1 MPVIVVDKPKG
12 PTSFSVVRSV
22 QRHLRSYCKAGGL
35 GIADASRIGHGGTLD
50 PMATGVL
57 PLCIGESTKI
67 APFLLDAHKAYE
79 ATLELG
85 VQTDTLDAQGQ
96 VVARHPVG
104 EISLGRLEE
113 VLTSFRG
120 EISQVPPM
128 HSALKRDGKPLYEYA
143 RQGIELE
150 RQPRN
155 LTIFELRILEFDPAG
170 RLSIFVHCS
179 KGTYIRVLA
188 DDIGRALGPGAH
200 LTALRRTVSGPFTLQ
215 NAITLEALEQ
225 LCAMG
230 APLPSVGLT
239 ESLAQMPYVIL
250 TEHQA
255 FRVGMGQKLPWED
268 IDPLGTHA
276 KDLLSL
282 LRPDKSLLAVA
293 ERNDAGLASLRR
305 VFLREELPIGRASAD
320 PVRGVEVQST
330 PQTEQITQNDT
341 GNVHSNARDS

>member
-22 QRHLRSYCKAGGL
+22 QRHLRAYCKAGGL
-35 GIADASRIGHGGTLD
+35 GISDASRIGHGGTLD
-50 PMATGVL
+50 PMASGVL

-67 APFLLDAHKAYE
+67 ASFLLDAHKSYE

-85 VQTDTLDAQGQ
+85 VQTDTLDAEGQ
-96 VVARHPVG
+96 VVARNPVG
-104 EISLGRLEE
+104 DISLGRLED
-113 VLTSFRG
+113 VLSCFRG
-120 EISQVPPM
+120 EIAQVPPM

-150 RQPRN
+150 REPRN
-155 LTIFELRILEFDPAG
+155 LTIFELRLLAFDPIG
-170 RLSIFVHCS
+170 RLSVFVHCS

-200 LTALRRTVSGPFTLQ
+200 LTALRRTASGPFTLA
-215 NAITLEALEQ
+215 NSISLEALGQ
-225 LCAMG
+225 LCADG
-230 APLPSVGLT
+230 SALPSVGLAD
-239 ESLAQMPYVIL
+239 SLAHMPQVIL

-268 IDPLGTHA
+268 IDPQGERA
-276 KDLLSL
+276 GGLLSL
-282 LRPDKSLLAVA
+282 LRPDKTLLAVA

-305 VFLREELPIGRASAD
+305 VFLREDLPLGRVAAN
-320 PVRGVEVQST
+320 PAQGIEVQST
-330 PQTEQITQNDT
+330 PKTEQITQNDT
-341 GNVHSNARDS
+341 GNVHSSARDS

>member
-12 PTSFSVVRSV
+12 PTSFSVVRTV
-22 QRHLRSYCKAGGL
+22 QRYLRNYCKAGGV

-67 APFLLDAHKAYE
+67 APFLLDAHKRYE

-85 VQTDTLDAQGQ
+85 VQTDTLDAEGQ
-96 VVARHPVG
+96 VVARNPVG
-104 EISLGRLEE
+104 EISPERLET
-113 VLTSFRG
+113 VLSCFRG
-120 EISQVPPM
+120 HITQVPPM

-150 RQPRN
+150 RQPRK
-155 LTIFELRILEFDPAG
+155 LTIFELRVLEFDPIG
-170 RLSIFVHCS
+170 RLSVFIHCS
-179 KGTYIRVLA
+179 KGTYVRVLA

-200 LTALRRTVSGPFTLQ
+200 LTALRRTAAGPFTLQ

-225 LCAMG
+225 LCATG
-230 APLPSVGLT
+230 SPLPSVGLT
-239 ESLAQMPYVIL
+239 ESLAHMPQVVL

-255 FRVGMGQKLPWED
+255 FRVGMGQKLPWQD
-268 IDPLGTHA
+268 IDPLGEHDG
-276 KDLLSL
+276 DLLAL

-305 VFLREELPIGRASAD
+305 VFLREELPTGRVAAD
-320 PVRGVEVQST
+320 RDRGVEVQST
-330 PQTEQITQNDT
+330 PQTEKFIQNDT
-341 GNVHSNARDS
+341 GNVHSNAGDS